1 MIDYA
6 VVLLNGKAYKS
17 SNFGGI
23 SAIQFTKDGKVYGF
37 TYKHVKYYAIFKFST
52 KYFLDYAEE
61 GKFNALIVREKA
73 RKLGHYTGVDVG
85 LWKNEKVPSLDITFK
100 SYNELE
106 EAAYNSDIYGVLR
119 DRSGRCF
126 NWFTWKYLNPYSGPV
141 DPELAPGFTDQEA
154 FLCDKFES
162 NPAALKFYEDFK
174 DQKFYDLTTGKAETD
189 ARLIGEIAA
198 LMMKVDEQMTIAF
211 NKFAS
216 AQANA
221 GEFKFFKNTDGN
233 YIKEQ
238 LVNYKNGFERWIQIY
253 YEYQD
258 KLKKLDDISQYY
270 IIYDLYGKYNML
282 EKVDVLQKIKILKH
296 FCDAGLGSLSDWYFG
311 SWKEGLQHHESL
323 VVAIVKSVTKEQAP
337 EFLEGLISTKVQ
349 HRLLKNL
356 GAQTQVTLYKRLF
369 YLIDDA
375 LLGPKNFTEFVEALR
390 DIVLLKNGI
399 DPKVER
405 PKIRTIQELQSMADT
420 QFFFGTYKE
429 KNRIDHYVVSTTDRT
444 IEFKEEYWLETK
456 LETRALSS
464 GTGHVVRLYDEVGL
478 KKMTSPSKVLGH
490 FDLVSVHFFEEP
502 SFVDRTTDPTYV
514 GQHFLTFAG
523 FVDYLKEKEHT
534 QDLIDLM
541 NKTLFVISLAFGFGE
556 LLIAV
561 RAASMIRTFVGAA
574 MIAGDTSVFLT
585 ANIPF
590 RNYLKDRYPD
600 DHDDILGAMVIGGTL
615 ASLGASTVANS
626 RILNA
631 YSKKEAVEFLET
643 AEFFLKETAAV
654 SKLTPN
660 EIGRLKVGSERFD
673 NAMFSIRYEPEVIT
687 IARRTKGMLKFHDSV
702 ALKAE
707 LMLLSEPSRL
717 RFLSDF
723 ADITKENLAFLKA
736 NPETVGVW
744 NTTEEI
750 GKIQIMDD
758 TGSWL
763 RSHYSREL
771 LKNKDYDKIAQI
783 YNRPITLGY
792 EAKKLPGVRWLTQG
806 EVDDDA
812 LIAAFKISND
822 PSDIAIIAANYNFPL
837 HMMETV
843 KHHYWVQEH
852 FILASDG
859 TFKIGRFEKIGA
871 YIEEWNDA
879 IGDLLI
885 LDQKETFIK
894 AMVHEYIEAK
904 LMEKGMNFKSFGRF
918 DRMTAADFG
927 AHELSPIITV
937 TEDQPDIYNYLHRS
951 LPPPP
956 DLVNFSNLDEIV
968 EFYVNA
974 YKLK

>member
-37 TYKHVKYYAIFKFST
+37 TYKQVKYYAIFKFST

-61 GKFNALIVREKA
+61 DKFNALIVREKA

-126 NWFTWKYLNPYSGPV
+126 NWFTWKYLNPYSGPI
-141 DPELAPGFTDQEA
+141 DPELAPGFTDLKA

-174 DQKFYDLTTGKAETD
+174 DQKFYDLATGKAETD

-258 KLKKLDDISQYY
+258 KLKDLDDISQYY

-282 EKVDVLQKIKILKH
+282 GKVDVPHKIKILKH

-323 VVAIVKSVTKEQAP
+323 VVEIVKSVTKEQAE

-356 GAQTQVTLYKRLF
+356 GVQTRVTLYKRLF
-369 YLIDDA
+369 YLIDDT
-375 LLGPKNFTEFVEALR
+375 LGRKNFTAFVEALQ
-390 DIVLLKNGI
+390 DIVLMKNGI
-399 DPKVER
+399 DPKKER
-405 PKIRTIQELQSMADT
+405 EEIRSIPELQRMANT

-478 KKMTSPSKVLGH
+478 KKMTGLSKVLGH
-490 FDLVSVHFFEEP
+490 FDLVSVHFFKEP

-514 GQHFLTFAG
+514 GRHFLTFAG
-523 FVDYLKEKEHT
+523 FVDYLKEKENT

-541 NKTLFVISLAFGFGE
+541 NTTLFVISLAFGFGE

-561 RAASMIRTFVGAA
+561 RSALMLRSVVGAA

-590 RNYLKDRYPD
+590 RNYLKDRYPN

-615 ASLGASTVANS
+615 ASLGASSIANS

-654 SKLTPN
+654 SKFTPN
-660 EIGRLKVGSERFD
+660 EIERLKVGLERFE
-673 NAMFSIRYEPEVIT
+673 NTMHPIMNEPGVLT
-687 IARRTKGMLKFHDSV
+687 IARRTKGKLKFHDSPAV
-702 ALKAE
+702 RSE
-707 LMLLSEPSRL
+707 LMLIEEAKYLQ
-717 RFLSDF
+717 FVDDF
-723 ADITKENLAFLKA
+723 AYAEQTFVNVLKKNPNYVRKWASYTAEEQILAKA
-736 NPETVGVW
+736 NPLKYLQEGIVSLRHTQKYFRPKGLFPKVFPDLILSKYGKWGLVLVDEVEQKSMELITTLSRTFRDQTHQLVAGMIDRSTGKFKLCTNFPRKVLERGGHLPEIEAYHPNLTLRIKQTREVREGVGYNMNVAEDIEFTGIHMAAHAEVRAL
-744 NTTEEI
+744 NELAIERFGRDLI
-750 GKIQIMDD
+750 EPHVFDD
-758 TGSWL
+758 WL
-763 RSHYSREL
+763 RNDVL
-771 LKNKDYDKIAQI
+771 G
-783 YNRPITLGY
+783 YNRNIVTNNDINVIMPTCADCFY
-792 EAKKLPGVRWLTQG
+792 LT
-806 EVDDDA
+806 
-812 LIAAFKISND
+812 
-822 PSDIAIIAANYNFPL
+822 
-837 HMMETV
+837 
-843 KHHYWVQEH
+843 
-852 FILASDG
+852 
-859 TFKIGRFEKIGA
+859 
-871 YIEEWNDA
+871 
-879 IGDLLI
+879 DLV
-885 LDQKETFIK
+885 TFIK
-894 AMVHEYIEAK
+894 
-904 LMEKGMNFKSFGRF
+904 
-918 DRMTAADFG
+918 
-927 AHELSPIITV
+927 
-937 TEDQPDIYNYLHRS
+937 
-951 LPPPP
+951 
-956 DLVNFSNLDEIV
+956 
-968 EFYVNA
+968 
-974 YKLK
+974 